1 MQPLDVLYD
10 PKASKDTLRRA
21 LAAALG
27 VPVPDTTTPTSSL
40 FNACREVFIE
50 AYNNHTGL
58 SYRFGSRDGMALQSI
73 IGQLRVLMADKGDE
87 SVLGGFRALIA
98 NLPDWYRQN
107 QFNLPVIDKKFND
120 IVSSIKSTKN
130 GNSSHISADYKRRVL
145 GDLLA

>member
-27 VPVPDTTTPTSSL
+27 VPVPEAAATSTL
-40 FNACREVFIE
+40 FNACRAVFVE
-50 AYNNHTGL
+50 AYESHTGL
-58 SYRFGSRDGMALQSI
+58 PYRFGSREGMALQSI
-73 IGQLRVLMADKGDE
+73 LVQLRVLMADKGDE
-87 SVLGGFRALIA
+87 SVLGGFHALIA

-120 IVSSIKSTKN
+120 IVSSIKSKN
-130 GNSSHISADYKRRVL
+130 GNNSRISTDYKRRVL
-145 GDLLA
+145 DTLLA